1 MKGELENWTVN
12 YDKKTEA
19 YVTIWAR
26 SVSYQKIFF
35 KIGVLKISQI
45 PLENAC
51 VAVLETLFN
60 KFAILKALIVW
71 DFNTGVSLWNV

>member
-51 VAVLETLFN
+51 VGGTF
-60 KFAILKALIVW
+60 
-71 DFNTGVSLWNV
+71 